1 MSVIMVA
8 VTQRTLPIPGP
19 TDLVSL
25 TGPGETPRVCS
36 ASDLALS
43 LSFLCTDGGTH
54 GWISHPSTILVGIR
68 VIPASSTEILLNCTT
83 SEELFYERLN
93 LNISPDWCQ
102 SFSWAGVPV
111 LGSGHPCHVSWA
123 QPAVGPAVCSLP
135 LTADSAGHSQ
145 HHSLLEPSSASH
157 HQWLNPSS
165 RETCYTDH

>member
-1 MSVIMVA
+1 MIM
-8 VTQRTLPIPGP
+8 VTQRPLPIPGP

-25 TGPGETPRVCS
+25 TGPGETPRLCS
-36 ASDLALS
+36 APDLALS

-54 GWISHPSTILVGIR
+54 GWISHLSTCLIGIKGN
-68 VIPASSTEILLNCTT
+68 SSQFYWKVLNCITC
-83 SEELFYERLN
+83 EELFYERLS

-111 LGSGHPCHVSWA
+111 LGSGHPCHVSCS

-145 HHSLLEPSSASH
+145 HHSLLEPSSAAH